1 MMRLAQKHLRGQVP
15 AQLAAQGALDR
26 DRLERELPDAGRHI
40 AAAPFAGDD
49 ELSPLDGWE
58 SKGHE
63 TSVGEEEANMQG
75 RLHIH
80 IRVDESLFS
89 QGEPALLMS
98 LLGLAQIQKCSTSS

>member
-15 AQLAAQGALDR
+15 AQLAAERAPDR

-58 SKGHE
+58 SECH
-63 TSVGEEEANMQG
+63 
-75 RLHIH
+75 
-80 IRVDESLFS
+80 
-89 QGEPALLMS
+89 
-98 LLGLAQIQKCSTSS
+98 